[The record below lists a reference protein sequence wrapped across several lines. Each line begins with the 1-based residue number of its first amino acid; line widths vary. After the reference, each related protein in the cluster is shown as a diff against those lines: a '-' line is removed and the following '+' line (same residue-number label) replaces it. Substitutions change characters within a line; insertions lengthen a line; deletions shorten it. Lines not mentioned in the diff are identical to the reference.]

1 MDKRACFAL
10 CLCLDEWAERSRRT
24 HSPWSLL
31 LAPELWAERT
41 WREGEAAPSTFLRR
55 LGCLSGMRHFQS
67 VALVYFCS
75 FFQSNKINSIALPSF
90 TFTFT
95 EKSKVY
101 LQMYSYNLEKKGGHL
116 RVCGSR
122 QSRWAEPNDPH
133 HSRNSSFLSG

>member
-1 MDKRACFAL
+1 MEGGGITKAAPPGRWGGGAEKGTRVVAYGRNEMAYLEDVDKRACFAL

-41 WREGEAAPSTFLRR
+41 WREGDAAPSTFLRR

-95 EKSKVY
+95 QKSKVY
-101 LQMYSYNLEKKGGHL
+101 L
-116 RVCGSR
+116 
-122 QSRWAEPNDPH
+122 
-133 HSRNSSFLSG
+133 